1 MPQTVEPKGIM
12 LKILECNELSLSTRG
27 VSEGLMIILLQ

>member
-1 MPQTVEPKGIM
+1 MPQTVERKETI
-12 LKILECNELSLSTRG
+12 LKVLECNELSLSTRG